1 MSLLTLAEIR
11 RTRPRAT
18 NWVTTD
24 DIEGVGLDIVLS
36 SFMTLN
42 IASLPPIAD
51 IPMIEVQFTQTSVT
65 DSVLSWLEVRSG
77 NPFGGVEDNTAA
89 GSWYTGMVPGGGPA
103 GPNTRTLRIKPLIL
117 HHMSGES
124 RTYSGWLQ
132 SDRLQVRVRSRGYLA
147 ETEWAVTNIRAR
159 LVYVPLTGEG
169 S

>member
-24 DIEGVGLDIVLS
+24 DINGVGLDIVS
-36 SFMTLN
+36 SGYMTLI

-51 IPMIEVQFTQTSVT
+51 IPMIEVEFTQTSGNNS
-65 DSVLSWLEVRSG
+65 SVLSWIEVRNC
-77 NPFGGVEDNTAA
+77 NPFGGVEDNTHAE
-89 GSWYTGMVPGGGPA
+89 SWYTGMVPGGG
-103 GPNTRTLRIKPLIL
+103 GSPNTRTVRIKPLIL
-117 HHMSGES
+117 HHLSNDT
-124 RTYSGWLQ
+124 RTYTHWLQ
-132 SDRLQVRVRSRGYLA
+132 HDRLQIRVRSRGFRA
-147 ETEWAVTNIRAR
+147 DTEWAVTNIRAR